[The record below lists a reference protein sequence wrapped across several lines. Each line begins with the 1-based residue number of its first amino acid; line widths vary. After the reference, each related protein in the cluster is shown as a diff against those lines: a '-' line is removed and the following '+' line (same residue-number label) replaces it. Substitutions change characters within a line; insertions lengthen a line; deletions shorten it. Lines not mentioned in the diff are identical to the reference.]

1 MIAFDSI
8 FKKYYPILCA
18 YGNRFVDYEE
28 SKEIA
33 GDAILWLW
41 EHRETLQVETS
52 LGRYLL
58 KSVYHRSLNCIK
70 QKQLKNHADTMY
82 YEEMEK
88 LIHDAETYQFQE
100 LSKRVKEAIDALPAS
115 YREAF
120 VMHRFTKKSYK
131 EIAESSGVSVKT
143 IAYRIQQATKLLTN
157 YYDRLCIVSRSLTI
171 AQAYLLLKKRTFLKK
186 EYLISQGML

>member
-1 MIAFDSI
+1 M
-8 FKKYYPILCA
+8 
-18 YGNRFVDYEE
+18 DYEE

-70 QKQLKNHADTMY
+70 QRQLKNHADTMF

-88 LIHDAETYQFQE
+88 LIHDVEAYQFQE
-100 LSKRVKEAIDALPAS
+100 LSKRVKEAIEALPAS

-131 EIAESSGVSVKT
+131 EIAEDSGF
-143 IAYRIQQATKLLTN
+143 TN
-157 YYDRLCIVSRSLTI
+157 YYNCLYYVDSSLTVELI
-171 AQAYLLLKKRTFLKK
+171 FPAADAEKKNFLQKR
-186 EYLISQGML
+186 IFN

>member
-1 MIAFDSI
+1 
-8 FKKYYPILCA
+8 
-18 YGNRFVDYEE
+18 
-28 SKEIA
+28 
-33 GDAILWLW
+33 
-41 EHRETLQVETS
+41 
-52 LGRYLL
+52 
-58 KSVYHRSLNCIK
+58 
-70 QKQLKNHADTMY
+70 MY

-100 LSKRVKEAIDALPAS
+100 LSKRVKEAIDTLPAS

-131 EIAESSGVSVKT
+131 EIAESSGGFSKNNCLSYT
-143 IAYRIQQATKLLTN
+143 TGNKAASKRSCRLTN

-171 AQAYLLLKKRTFLKK
+171 AHYLLLKKRTFLKK